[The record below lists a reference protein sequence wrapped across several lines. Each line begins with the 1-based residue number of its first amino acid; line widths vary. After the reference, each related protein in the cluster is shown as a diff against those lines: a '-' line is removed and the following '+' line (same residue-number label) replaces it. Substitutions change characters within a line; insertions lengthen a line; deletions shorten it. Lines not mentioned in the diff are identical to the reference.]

1 MAKVDITGLLTGLA
15 GTPDLEREGITRAS
29 AIQGQGA
36 GSNLARSLAL
46 RAPQREQMMRQG
58 AGGLFG
64 VDTRTAGQQVQ
75 EQLGQLDV
83 TTPAGQQQAVKLISQ
98 IDPTRALA
106 LQTQFAEQ
114 ARSSDLGERAI
125 AADELRAAASAA
137 TAATSGGEAIGKLN
151 AQFYLPESIAAFNEN
166 LRNTGLKDYSLL
178 ERVDPVKEAYQVGVI
193 TDIRAS
199 NKKRSEA
206 FSSAAN
212 LRGKL
217 DTMEEILDSG
227 LQTGA
232 LASLSKSAKGLV
244 QSLFPNT
251 PIEGLAEAEVFTAL
265 SNQLALLIRN
275 PESGMGLPGATSNAD
290 LIFLKDSVPGLQKSP
305 EGNKMLI
312 EVYRKTY
319 DFQKSMV
326 QEQAR
331 LISENGGVPPLDME
345 ERMVEF
351 VNAQDILG
359 DELRDKLK
367 EGGGES
373 YDKKR
378 LAADL
383 AAAKAAREAVDSSA
397 TTKRTG
403 KRTIQTK

>member
-15 GTPDLEREGITRAS
+15 GTPDLEREGIKRAS

-36 GSNLARSLAL
+36 GSNLARGQAL

-64 VDTRTAGQQVQ
+64 VDTRTAGQQIE
-75 EQLGQLDV
+75 EQLGQLDI
-83 TTPAGQQQAVKLISQ
+83 TTPAGQQQAVQLVAK

-114 ARSSDLGERAI
+114 ARSSGLEERAI

-151 AQFYLPESIAAFNEN
+151 AQFYLPDSIAAFNEN
-166 LRNTGLKDYSLL
+166 LRATGLKDYSLL
-178 ERVDPVKEAYQVGVI
+178 ERVDPVKQEYEIGVI

-206 FSSAAN
+206 FSSAAG

-217 DTMEEILDSG
+217 DIMKELLDSG

-232 LASLSKSAKGLV
+232 LAGVSKTAKGLA

-251 PIEGLAEAEVFTAL
+251 PIDGLAEAEVFTAL
-265 SNQLALLIRN
+265 SNQLALLVRN

-290 LIFLKDSVPGLQKSP
+290 LIFLKQSVPGLQKSP
-305 EGNKMLI
+305 EGNLMLI

-319 DFQKSMV
+319 DFQKNMV

-345 ERMVEF
+345 ARMVEF

-359 DELRDKLK
+359 DPLRARLQA
-367 EGGGES
+367 GGGES

-378 LAADL
+378 LAEDK
-383 AAAKAAREAVDSSA
+383 AAAKAARQASNIA
-397 TTKRTG
+397 AAAKRTG

>member
-15 GTPDLEREGITRAS
+15 GTDLEQEGIKRAS
-29 AIQGQGA
+29 AIQGKGL

-46 RAPQREQMMRQG
+46 QAPQREQMMRQG

-64 VDTRTAGQQVQ
+64 VDTRTAGQQIQ

-83 TTPAGQQQAVKLISQ
+83 TTPAGQQQAVKLVAQ

-106 LQTQFAEQ
+106 LQTQFSEANRT
-114 ARSSDLGERAI
+114 ASLDERAI

-151 AQFYLPESIAAFNEN
+151 AQFYLPDSIAAFNEN
-166 LRNTGLKDYSLL
+166 LRVTGLKDYSLL
-178 ERVDPVKEAYQVGVI
+178 ERVDPVKEEYQKGVI
-193 TDIRAS
+193 TDIRAA

-217 DTMEEILDSG
+217 DTMKELLDSG

-232 LASLSKSAKGLV
+232 LATVSKTAKGLA
-244 QSLFPNT
+244 QYLFPNT
-251 PIEGLAEAEVFTAL
+251 PIDGLAEAEVFTAL
-265 SNQLALLIRN
+265 SNQLALLVRN

-290 LIFLKDSVPGLQKSP
+290 LTFLKESVPGLQKSK
-305 EGNKMLI
+305 EGNLMLI

-345 ERMVEF
+345 ARMVEF

-359 DELRDKLK
+359 QELRDKIK
-367 EGGGES
+367 KGGGES
-373 YDKKR
+373 YDKER
-378 LAADL
+378 LAKDKAVAL
-383 AAAKAAREAVDSSA
+383 AAREASNNA
-397 TTKRTG
+397 GTAKRTG

>member
-15 GTPDLEREGITRAS
+15 GTPDLEREGIKRAS
-29 AIQGQGA
+29 AIQGQGV

-46 RAPQREQMMRQG
+46 QAPQREQMMRQG

-64 VDTRTAGQQVQ
+64 VDTRTAGAKVK

-83 TTPAGQQQAVKLISQ
+83 TTPAGQQQAVKLVAQ

-114 ARSSDLGERAI
+114 ARSSGLEERAI
-125 AADELRAAASAA
+125 AADELRATAAAA

-151 AQFYLPESIAAFNEN
+151 AQFYLPDSIAAFNEN
-166 LRNTGLKDYSLL
+166 LRVTGLKDYSLL

-193 TDIRAS
+193 TDIRAA

-206 FSSAAN
+206 FSSSAN

-217 DTMEEILDSG
+217 DIMKEILDSG

-232 LASLSKSAKGLV
+232 LAGLSKTAKGFA

-251 PIEGLAEAEVFTAL
+251 PIDGLAEAEVFTAL
-265 SNQLALLIRN
+265 SNQLALLVRN

-290 LIFLKDSVPGLQKSP
+290 LVFLKESVPGLQKSP
-305 EGNKMLI
+305 EGNLMLI

-345 ERMVEF
+345 ARMVEF

-359 DELRDKLK
+359 DELRDRLK
-367 EGGGES
+367 KGGGES

-378 LAADL
+378 LAKEK
-383 AAAKAAREAVDSSA
+383 AAAKAAREASNNAA
-397 TTKRTG
+397 TAKRTG

>member
-15 GTPDLEREGITRAS
+15 GTPDLEREGIKRAS

-36 GSNLARSLAL
+36 GSNLARGQAL

-75 EQLGQLDV
+75 EQLGQLD
-83 TTPAGQQQAVKLISQ
+83 TSTPEGQKQAVQLIAK
-98 IDPTRALA
+98 IDPARALA

-114 ARSSDLGERAI
+114 TRSSGLEERAI

-151 AQFYLPESIAAFNEN
+151 AQFYLPDSIAAFNEN
-166 LRNTGLKDYSLL
+166 LRVTGLKDYSLL

-206 FSSAAN
+206 FSSAAG

-217 DTMEEILDSG
+217 DIMKEILDSG

-232 LASLSKSAKGLV
+232 LAGLSKTAKGFA

-251 PIEGLAEAEVFTAL
+251 PIDGLAEAEVFTAL

-305 EGNKMLI
+305 EGNLMLI

-345 ERMVEF
+345 ARMVEF
-351 VNAQDILG
+351 VNVQDILG
-359 DELRDKLK
+359 DELRDRLQA
-367 EGGGES
+367 GGGES
-373 YDKKR
+373 YNEAR
-378 LAADL
+378 HEEEL
-383 AAAKAAREAVDSSA
+383 AAALAARAASNTDGTV
-397 TTKRTG
+397 KRTG

>member
-15 GTPDLEREGITRAS
+15 GTPDLEREGIKRAS
-29 AIQGQGA
+29 AIQGGGL

-46 RAPQREQMMRQG
+46 QAPQREQMMRQG

-64 VDTRTAGQQVQ
+64 VDTRTTGQQIQ
-75 EQLGQLDV
+75 EQLGQLDIS
-83 TTPAGQQQAVKLISQ
+83 TPAGQQQAVQLVAQ

-114 ARSSDLGERAI
+114 ARSSGLEERAI

-137 TAATSGGEAIGKLN
+137 TAATSGAEAIGKLN
-151 AQFYLPESIAAFNEN
+151 AQFYLPDSIAAFNEN
-166 LRNTGLKDYSLL
+166 LRVTGLKDYSLL

-217 DTMEEILDSG
+217 DTMKELLDSG

-232 LASLSKSAKGLV
+232 LANVSKTAKGLA

-251 PIEGLAEAEVFTAL
+251 PIDGLAEAEVFTAL
-265 SNQLALLIRN
+265 SNQLALLVRN

-290 LIFLKDSVPGLQKSP
+290 LIFLKNSVPGLQKSK
-305 EGNKMLI
+305 EGNLMLI

-319 DFQKSMV
+319 AFQKSMV

-331 LISENGGVPPLDME
+331 LISENDGVPPLDME
-345 ERMVEF
+345 ARMVEF

-359 DELRDKLK
+359 EDLRNRLQ

-373 YDKKR
+373 YDKER
-378 LAADL
+378 LAKDK
-383 AAAKAAREAVDSSA
+383 AAAKAAREASNTA
-397 TTKRTG
+397 GTAKRTG

>member
-1 MAKVDITGLLTGLA
+1 
-15 GTPDLEREGITRAS
+15 
-29 AIQGQGA
+29 
-36 GSNLARSLAL
+36 
-46 RAPQREQMMRQG
+46 
-58 AGGLFG
+58 
-64 VDTRTAGQQVQ
+64 
-75 EQLGQLDV
+75 
-83 TTPAGQQQAVKLISQ
+83 
-98 IDPTRALA
+98 

-114 ARSSDLGERAI
+114 TRSSGLEERAI

-151 AQFYLPESIAAFNEN
+151 AQFYLPDSIAAFNEN
-166 LRNTGLKDYSLL
+166 LRVTGLKDYSLL

-206 FSSAAN
+206 FSSAAG

-217 DTMEEILDSG
+217 DIMKEILDSG

-232 LASLSKSAKGLV
+232 LAGLSKTAKGFA

-251 PIEGLAEAEVFTAL
+251 PIDGLAEAEVFTAL

-290 LIFLKDSVPGLQKSP
+290 LIFLKESVPGLQKSP
-305 EGNKMLI
+305 EGNLMLI

-345 ERMVEF
+345 ARMVEF

-359 DELRDKLK
+359 DPLRARLQA
-367 EGGGES
+367 GGGKS
-373 YDKKR
+373 YNEAR
-378 LAADL
+378 HEEEVAAALAAR
-383 AAAKAAREAVDSSA
+383 AASNA
-397 TTKRTG
+397 TGTAKRTG
-403 KRTIQTK
+403 KRTVQTK

>member
-15 GTPDLEREGITRAS
+15 GTPDLEREGIKRAS
-29 AIQGQGA
+29 AVQGQGL

-46 RAPQREQMMRQG
+46 QAPQREQMMRQG

-64 VDTRTAGQQVQ
+64 VDTRTAGQQIE
-75 EQLGQLDV
+75 EQLGQLDI
-83 TTPAGQQQAVKLISQ
+83 TTPAGQQQAVQLVAK

-114 ARSSDLGERAI
+114 TRSSGLEERAI

-151 AQFYLPESIAAFNEN
+151 AQFYLPDSIAAFNEN
-166 LRNTGLKDYSLL
+166 LRATGLKDYSLL

-206 FSSAAN
+206 FSSAAG

-217 DTMEEILDSG
+217 DIMKEILDSG

-232 LASLSKSAKGLV
+232 LAGLSKTAKGFA

-251 PIEGLAEAEVFTAL
+251 PIDGLAEAEVFTAL

-290 LIFLKDSVPGLQKSP
+290 LIFLKESVPGLQKSP
-305 EGNKMLI
+305 EGNLMLI

-331 LISENGGVPPLDME
+331 LISENGGVPPLDMDA
-345 ERMVEF
+345 RMVEF

-359 DELRDKLK
+359 DPLRARLQA
-367 EGGGES
+367 GGGES

-378 LAADL
+378 LAADK
-383 AAAKAAREAVDSSA
+383 AAAKAAREASNIA
-397 TTKRTG
+397 AAAKRTG

>member
-1 MAKVDITGLLTGLA
+1 V
-15 GTPDLEREGITRAS
+15 
-29 AIQGQGA
+29 

-46 RAPQREQMMRQG
+46 QAPQREQMMRQG

-64 VDTRTAGQQVQ
+64 VDTRTAGAKVK

-83 TTPAGQQQAVKLISQ
+83 TTPAGQQQAVKLVAQ

-114 ARSSDLGERAI
+114 ARSSGLEERAI
-125 AADELRAAASAA
+125 AADELRATAAAA

-151 AQFYLPESIAAFNEN
+151 AQFYLPDSIAAFNEN
-166 LRNTGLKDYSLL
+166 LRVTGLKDYSLL

-193 TDIRAS
+193 TDIRAA

-206 FSSAAN
+206 FSSSAN

-217 DTMEEILDSG
+217 DIMKEILDSG

-232 LASLSKSAKGLV
+232 LAGLSKTAKGFA

-251 PIEGLAEAEVFTAL
+251 PIDGLAEAEVFTAL
-265 SNQLALLIRN
+265 SNQLALLVRN

-290 LIFLKDSVPGLQKSP
+290 LVFLKESVPGLQKSS
-305 EGNKMLI
+305 EGNLMLI

-345 ERMVEF
+345 ARMVEF

-359 DELRDKLK
+359 DELRDRLK
-367 EGGGES
+367 KGGGES

-378 LAADL
+378 LAKEK
-383 AAAKAAREAVDSSA
+383 AAAKAAREASNNAA
-397 TTKRTG
+397 TAKRTG

>member
-36 GSNLARSLAL
+36 GSNLARGQAL

-75 EQLGQLDV
+75 EQLGQLD
-83 TTPAGQQQAVKLISQ
+83 TSTPEGQKQAVQLIAQ
-98 IDPTRALA
+98 VDPTRALA

-114 ARSSDLGERAI
+114 TRSSGLEERAI

-151 AQFYLPESIAAFNEN
+151 AQFYLPDSIAAFNEN
-166 LRNTGLKDYSLL
+166 LRVTGLKDYSLL

-206 FSSAAN
+206 FSSAAG

-217 DTMEEILDSG
+217 DIMKEILDSG

-232 LASLSKSAKGLV
+232 LAGLSKTAKGFA

-251 PIEGLAEAEVFTAL
+251 PIDGLAEAEVFTAL

-305 EGNKMLI
+305 EGNLMLI

-345 ERMVEF
+345 ARMVEF
-351 VNAQDILG
+351 VNVQDILG
-359 DELRDKLK
+359 DELRDRLQA
-367 EGGGES
+367 GGGQS
-373 YDKKR
+373 YNEAR
-378 LAADL
+378 HEEEL
-383 AAAKAAREAVDSSA
+383 AAALTARAAS
-397 TTKRTG
+397 TTAGTVKRTG

>member
-15 GTPDLEREGITRAS
+15 GTPDLEREGIKRAS
-29 AIQGQGA
+29 AIQGQGV

-46 RAPQREQMMRQG
+46 QAPQREQMMRQG

-75 EQLGQLDV
+75 EQLGQLDI
-83 TTPAGQQQAVKLISQ
+83 TTPAGQQQAVQLVAQ

-114 ARSSDLGERAI
+114 TRSSGLEERAI

-137 TAATSGGEAIGKLN
+137 TAATSGAEAIGKLN
-151 AQFYLPESIAAFNEN
+151 AQFYLPDSIAAFNEN
-166 LRNTGLKDYSLL
+166 LRVTGLKDYSLL

-206 FSSAAN
+206 FSSAAG

-217 DTMEEILDSG
+217 DIMKEILDSG

-232 LASLSKSAKGLV
+232 LAGLSKTAKGFA

-251 PIEGLAEAEVFTAL
+251 PIDGLAEAEVFTAL

-290 LIFLKDSVPGLQKSP
+290 LIFLKESVPGLQKSP
-305 EGNKMLI
+305 EGNLMLI

-345 ERMVEF
+345 ARMVEF

-359 DELRDKLK
+359 EDLRNRLQ

-373 YDKKR
+373 YDKER
-378 LAADL
+378 LAKDK
-383 AAAKAAREAVDSSA
+383 AAAKAAREASNNAA
-397 TTKRTG
+397 TAKRTG
-403 KRTIQTK
+403 TRTIQTK